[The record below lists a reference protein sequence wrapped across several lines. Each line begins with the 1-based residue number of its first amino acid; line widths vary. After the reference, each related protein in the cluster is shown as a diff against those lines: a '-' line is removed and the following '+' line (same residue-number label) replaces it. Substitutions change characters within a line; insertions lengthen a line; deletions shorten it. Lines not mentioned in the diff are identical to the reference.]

1 MRKEKTMKNILAG
14 EKKYNEGYELLS
26 SLFEIDRKTYNNEVK
41 ETLNYITSRTG
52 DQFSCMYFLYS
63 DYSRLSSVNLL
74 IEKNI
79 EEHRLNC
86 YIAGKLRILST
97 GRSSMLVTH
106 PTQMFEM
113 FMSNNPDFITF
124 FKNNIDMIMPD
135 DYDSEKNKYGYLK
148 NDYGT
153 FFLIR
158 VILHAIRG
166 DFEEVKKRCAAYLEK
181 PLKDSYYKYGE
192 LHYEFLSALADK
204 NIDGMK
210 KAIDGMMEQKVARK
224 FSNDNNPNYEFYL
237 HVYVIIYAKI
247 ALYHGIDLEIDHE
260 VTPKEL
266 IDNTPLESYEDPY
279 DFMKDFDLAT
289 VTPKEWKEWKN
300 SWNLNF

>member
-1 MRKEKTMKNILAG
+1 MSVVASKNKYEKGINLISSFLRKEEDFDKDELKYIEN
-14 EKKYNEGYELLS
+14 KK
-26 SLFEIDRKTYNNEVK
+26 
-41 ETLNYITSRTG
+41 G
-52 DQFSCMYFLYS
+52 DQFACMWTLS
-63 DYSRLSSVNLL
+63 NDYNKFSSIDLV

-79 EEHRLNC
+79 KKHRLNC
-86 YIAGKLRILST
+86 HIGGKLLILGCS
-97 GRSSMLVTH
+97 RSNRLFTQAS
-106 PTQMFEM
+106 QMFEM

-135 DYDSEKNKYGYLK
+135 DYDSKKNKYGYLK

-166 DFEEVKKRCAAYLEK
+166 DFEEVKKRCATYLEK

-204 NIDGMK
+204 NIDEMK
-210 KAIDGMMEQKVARK
+210 KAMDGMMEQKVARK

-247 ALYHGIDLEIDHE
+247 ALYHGIDLKIDNE
-260 VTPKEL
+260 VAPREL
-266 IDNTPLESYEDPY
+266 IDITPLEKYEDPY

-300 SWNLNF
+300 SWNLNL

>member
-1 MRKEKTMKNILAG
+1 MRKERIMKNILAG
-14 EKKYNEGYELLS
+14 EKKYEKGISLISSFLRKEEDFDKDEL
-26 SLFEIDRKTYNNEVK
+26 K
-41 ETLNYITSRTG
+41 YIENKKG
-52 DQFSCMYFLYS
+52 DQFACMWT
-63 DYSRLSSVNLL
+63 LSNYYNKFSSIDLV

-79 EEHRLNC
+79 KKHRLNC
-86 YIAGKLRILST
+86 HIGGKLLILGCS
-97 GRSSMLVTH
+97 RSNRLFTQAS
-106 PTQMFEM
+106 QMFEM

-135 DYDSEKNKYGYLK
+135 DYDSKKNKYGYLK

-192 LHYEFLSALADK
+192 LHYEFLKALAEK

-247 ALYHGIDLEIDHE
+247 ALYHGIDLEIDNE
-260 VTPKEL
+260 VAPKEL
-266 IDNTPLESYEDPY
+266 IDITPLEKYKDPY

>member
-1 MRKEKTMKNILAG
+1 MSIVASKNKYEKGYIKVSHEYLDEESEKRRIEYILN
-14 EKKYNEGYELLS
+14 K
-26 SLFEIDRKTYNNEVK
+26 
-41 ETLNYITSRTG
+41 TG
-52 DQFSCMYFLYS
+52 DQFGCMWTFSS
-63 DYSRLSSVNLL
+63 DYRGISSKNLL

-79 EEHRLNC
+79 KEHRLNC
-86 YIAGKLRILST
+86 YIGGKLQILGCDRDSRLFT
-97 GRSSMLVTH
+97 QTS
-106 PTQMFEM
+106 QMFEM
-113 FMSNNPDFITF
+113 LMSNNPDFITF

-135 DYDSEKNKYGYLK
+135 DYDSKKNKYGYLK

-181 PLKDSYYKYGE
+181 TLKDSYYKYGE
-192 LHYEFLSALADK
+192 LHYEFLKALADK

-210 KAIDGMMEQKVARK
+210 KAINGMMEQKVARK
-224 FSNDNNPNYEFYL
+224 FSNDCNPDYEFYL

-247 ALYHGIDLEIDHE
+247 ALHHGIDLEIDDE
-260 VTPKEL
+260 VAPKDL
-266 IDNTPLESYEDPY
+266 IDITPLEKYEDPY

>member
-1 MRKEKTMKNILAG
+1 MKNILAG
-14 EKKYNEGYELLS
+14 EKKYEKGYIKVSHEYL
-26 SLFEIDRKTYNNEVK
+26 DK
-41 ETLNYITSRTG
+41 EAEKRRLEYISNKKG
-52 DQFSCMYFLYS
+52 DQFGCMWTLSS
-63 DYSRLSSVNLL
+63 DYCGISSKNLL

-79 EEHRLNC
+79 KKHRLNC
-86 YIAGKLRILST
+86 YIGGKLRILST
-97 GRSSMLVTH
+97 SRSSMLVTH

-166 DFEEVKKRCAAYLEK
+166 DFEEVKKRCATYLEN

-204 NIDGMK
+204 DIDGMK
-210 KAIDGMMEQKVARK
+210 KAIDRMMEQKVARK

-260 VTPKEL
+260 VAPKEL

>member
-1 MRKEKTMKNILAG
+1 MSVVASKNKYEKGINLISSFLRKEEDFDKDELKYIEN
-14 EKKYNEGYELLS
+14 KK
-26 SLFEIDRKTYNNEVK
+26 
-41 ETLNYITSRTG
+41 G
-52 DQFSCMYFLYS
+52 DQFSCMWTLS
-63 DYSRLSSVNLL
+63 NDYNKFSSIDLV

-79 EEHRLNC
+79 KKHRLNC
-86 YIAGKLRILST
+86 HIGGKLLILGCS
-97 GRSSMLVTH
+97 RSNRLFTQAS
-106 PTQMFEM
+106 QMFEM

-166 DFEEVKKRCAAYLEK
+166 DFEEVKKRCDAYLK
-181 PLKDSYYKYGE
+181 NPLKDSYYEYGE
-192 LHYEFLSALADK
+192 LHYEFLGALADK
-204 NIDGMK
+204 DIDRMK
-210 KAIDGMMEQKVARK
+210 KAINGMMEQKVARK
-224 FSNDNNPNYEFYL
+224 FSNDCNPDYEFYL

-247 ALYHGIDLEIDHE
+247 ALYHGIDLEIDNE
-260 VTPKEL
+260 VAPKEL
-266 IDNTPLESYEDPY
+266 IDITPLEKYKDPY

>member
-1 MRKEKTMKNILAG
+1 MKNILAG
-14 EKKYNEGYELLS
+14 EKKYENGYIKVSYEYLDK
-26 SLFEIDRKTYNNEVK
+26 EAEKRKLENISNK
-41 ETLNYITSRTG
+41 KG
-52 DQFSCMYFLYS
+52 DQFGCMRTLSSAYCGI
-63 DYSRLSSVNLL
+63 SSVNLL

-86 YIAGKLRILST
+86 YVAGKLRILSNSK
-97 GRSSMLVTH
+97 SSMLVTQ

-135 DYDSEKNKYGYLK
+135 DYDSEKSKYGYLK
-148 NDYGT
+148 NDYGL

-224 FSNDNNPNYEFYL
+224 FSNDSNPNYEFYL
-237 HVYVIIYAKI
+237 YVYVIIYAKI

-260 VTPKEL
+260 VAPKEL
-266 IDNTPLESYEDPY
+266 IDITPLEKYEDPY

-289 VTPKEWKEWKN
+289 VTPKEWKEWQN
-300 SWNLNF
+300 SWNLNL

>member
-1 MRKEKTMKNILAG
+1 MKNILAG
-14 EKKYNEGYELLS
+14 EKKYNKGYELLL

-97 GRSSMLVTH
+97 SRSSMLVTH

-166 DFEEVKKRCAAYLEK
+166 DFEEVKKRCTAYLEK
-181 PLKDSYYKYGE
+181 LLKDSYYKYGE

-204 NIDGMK
+204 NIDEMK

-247 ALYHGIDLEIDHE
+247 ALYHGIDLKIDNE
-260 VTPKEL
+260 VAPREL
-266 IDNTPLESYEDPY
+266 IDITPLEKYEDPY
-279 DFMKDFDLAT
+279 DFMKAFDLAT

-300 SWNLNF
+300 SWNLNL

>member
-1 MRKEKTMKNILAG
+1 MSVVASKNKYEKGINLISSFLRKEEDFDKDELKYIEN
-14 EKKYNEGYELLS
+14 KK
-26 SLFEIDRKTYNNEVK
+26 
-41 ETLNYITSRTG
+41 G
-52 DQFSCMYFLYS
+52 DQFACMWTLS
-63 DYSRLSSVNLL
+63 NDYNKFSSIDLV

-79 EEHRLNC
+79 KKHRLNC
-86 YIAGKLRILST
+86 HIGGKLLILGCS
-97 GRSSMLVTH
+97 RSNRLFTQAS
-106 PTQMFEM
+106 QMFEM

-135 DYDSEKNKYGYLK
+135 DYDSKKNKYGYLK

-166 DFEEVKKRCAAYLEK
+166 DFEEVKKRCTAYLEK

-204 NIDGMK
+204 NIDEMK
-210 KAIDGMMEQKVARK
+210 KAMDGMMEQKVARK

-247 ALYHGIDLEIDHE
+247 ALYHGIDLKIDNE
-260 VTPKEL
+260 VAPREL
-266 IDNTPLESYEDPY
+266 IDITPLEKYEDPY

-300 SWNLNF
+300 SWNLNL

>member
-1 MRKEKTMKNILAG
+1 MSVVASKNKYEKGISLISSFLEKEENFDKDKLEYIEN
-14 EKKYNEGYELLS
+14 KK
-26 SLFEIDRKTYNNEVK
+26 
-41 ETLNYITSRTG
+41 G
-52 DQFSCMYFLYS
+52 DQFACMWTLS
-63 DYSRLSSVNLL
+63 NDYNKFSSIDLV

-79 EEHRLNC
+79 KKHRLNC
-86 YIAGKLRILST
+86 HIGGKLLILGCS
-97 GRSSMLVTH
+97 RSNRLFTRAS
-106 PTQMFEM
+106 QMFEM
-113 FMSNNPDFITF
+113 LMSNNPDFITF

-135 DYDSEKNKYGYLK
+135 DYDSKKNKYGYLK

-166 DFEEVKKRCAAYLEK
+166 DFEEVKKRCGAYLEK

-192 LHYEFLSALADK
+192 LHYEFLGALADK
-204 NIDGMK
+204 DIDGMK
-210 KAIDGMMEQKVARK
+210 KAINGMMEQKVARK

-247 ALYHGIDLEIDHE
+247 ALYHGIDLEIDNE
-260 VTPKEL
+260 VAPKEL

-279 DFMKDFDLAT
+279 DFMKDFNLAT

>member
-1 MRKEKTMKNILAG
+1 MSIVASENKYKKGIERVKIVEMTKKEIEENLEFIENKKGNILAG
-14 EKKYNEGYELLS
+14 IRFFAMDYFMLS
-26 SLFEIDRKTYNNEVK
+26 SK
-41 ETLNYITSRTG
+41 
-52 DQFSCMYFLYS
+52 
-63 DYSRLSSVNLL
+63 NLL

-79 EEHRLNC
+79 VEHRKNC
-86 YIAGKLRILST
+86 FIGGKLKILGNDIKS
-97 GRSSMLVTH
+97 RLFSQVSR
-106 PTQMFEM
+106 MFEM

-124 FKNNIDMIMPD
+124 FKNNMDMIMPD

-148 NDYGT
+148 NDYGS

-158 VILHAIRG
+158 VILHAIKG
-166 DFEEVKKRCAAYLEK
+166 DFEEVKKRCGAYLEK

-204 NIDGMK
+204 DIDGMK

-224 FSNDNNPNYEFYL
+224 FSNDCNPDYEFYL

-247 ALYHGIDLEIDHE
+247 ALYHGIDLEIDNE
-260 VTPKEL
+260 VAPKEL
-266 IDNTPLESYEDPY
+266 IDITPLEKYEDPY

-289 VTPKEWKEWKN
+289 VTPKEWQEWKN
-300 SWNLNF
+300 SWNLNL

>member
-1 MRKEKTMKNILAG
+1 MKNVLAG
-14 EKKYNEGYELLS
+14 EKKYEKGISLISSFLGKEENFDKDELEYIENKKGNQFACMWTLS
-26 SLFEIDRKTYNNEVK
+26 NYYNKFSSIDLV
-41 ETLNYITSRTG
+41 
-52 DQFSCMYFLYS
+52 
-63 DYSRLSSVNLL
+63 

-79 EEHRLNC
+79 KKHRLNC
-86 YIAGKLRILST
+86 HIGGKLLILGCS
-97 GRSSMLVTH
+97 RSNRLFTQAS
-106 PTQMFEM
+106 QMFEM

-148 NDYGT
+148 NDYGS

-166 DFEEVKKRCAAYLEK
+166 DFEEVKKRCGAYLEK

-192 LHYEFLSALADK
+192 LHYEFLGALADK
-204 NIDGMK
+204 DIDRMK
-210 KAIDGMMEQKVARK
+210 KAINGMMEQKVARK
-224 FSNDNNPNYEFYL
+224 FSNDCNPDYEFYL

-260 VTPKEL
+260 VAPKEL
-266 IDNTPLESYEDPY
+266 IDITPLEKYEDPY

>member
-1 MRKEKTMKNILAG
+1 MSLVAGKLKYQRGLERLEKTNI
-14 EKKYNEGYELLS
+14 S
-26 SLFEIDRKTYNNEVK
+26 K
-41 ETLNYITSRTG
+41 EESEEPLNYIQNKKG
-52 DQFSCMYFLYS
+52 DQFSCMKSLSRGFLQ
-63 DYSRLSSVNLL
+63 LSSKNLL

-79 EEHRLNC
+79 KEHRLNC
-86 YIAGKLRILST
+86 YIGGKLRILST
-97 GRSSMLVTH
+97 SRSSMLATH

-135 DYDSEKNKYGYLK
+135 DYDSKKNKYGYLK

-166 DFEEVKKRCAAYLEK
+166 DFEEVKKRCDAYLEK

-204 NIDGMK
+204 DIEGMK

-247 ALYHGIDLEIDHE
+247 ALYHGIDLEIDNE
-260 VTPKEL
+260 VAPKEL
-266 IDNTPLESYEDPY
+266 IDITPLEKYKDPY

>member
-14 EKKYNEGYELLS
+14 EKKYEKGISLISSFLGKEENFDKDEL
-26 SLFEIDRKTYNNEVK
+26 E
-41 ETLNYITSRTG
+41 YIENKKG
-52 DQFSCMYFLYS
+52 DQFACMWT
-63 DYSRLSSVNLL
+63 LSNYYNKFSSIDLV

-79 EEHRLNC
+79 KKHRLNC
-86 YIAGKLRILST
+86 HIGGKLLILGCS
-97 GRSSMLVTH
+97 RSNRLFTQAS
-106 PTQMFEM
+106 QMFEM

-124 FKNNIDMIMPD
+124 FKNNMDMIMPD
-135 DYDSEKNKYGYLK
+135 DYDSKKNKYGYLK
-148 NDYGT
+148 NDYGS

-158 VILHAIRG
+158 VILHAIRE
-166 DFEEVKKRCAAYLEK
+166 DFEEVKKRCSAYLEK

-204 NIDGMK
+204 DIDGMK

-224 FSNDNNPNYEFYL
+224 FSNDCNPDYEFYL

-247 ALYHGIDLEIDHE
+247 ALYHGIDLEIDNE
-260 VTPKEL
+260 VAPKEL
-266 IDNTPLESYEDPY
+266 IDITPLEKYEDPY
-279 DFMKDFDLAT
+279 DFMKDFELAT

-300 SWNLNF
+300 RWNLNF

>member
-1 MRKEKTMKNILAG
+1 MWT
-14 EKKYNEGYELLS
+14 LS
-26 SLFEIDRKTYNNEVK
+26 S
-41 ETLNYITSRTG
+41 
-52 DQFSCMYFLYS
+52 
-63 DYSRLSSVNLL
+63 DYCGISSKNLL

-79 EEHRLNC
+79 KKHRLNC
-86 YIAGKLRILST
+86 YIGGKLRILST
-97 GRSSMLVTH
+97 SRSSMLVTH

-135 DYDSEKNKYGYLK
+135 DYDSKKSKYVYLK

-166 DFEEVKKRCAAYLEK
+166 DFEEVKKRCDAYLK
-181 PLKDSYYKYGE
+181 NPLKDSYYKYGE
-192 LHYEFLSALADK
+192 LHYEFLGALADK
-204 NIDGMK
+204 DIDGMK
-210 KAIDGMMEQKVARK
+210 KAINGMMKQKVARK

-247 ALYHGIDLEIDHE
+247 ALYHGIDLEIDNE
-260 VTPKEL
+260 VAPKEL
-266 IDNTPLESYEDPY
+266 IDITPLEKYEDPY

-300 SWNLNF
+300 SWNLNL

>member
-1 MRKEKTMKNILAG
+1 MQTLSNY
-14 EKKYNEGYELLS
+14 YNKFS
-26 SLFEIDRKTYNNEVK
+26 SI
-41 ETLNYITSRTG
+41 
-52 DQFSCMYFLYS
+52 
-63 DYSRLSSVNLL
+63 NLL

-79 EEHRLNC
+79 EKHRLNC
-86 YIAGKLRILST
+86 HIGGKLRILST
-97 GRSSMLVTH
+97 SRSSMLVTS

-135 DYDSEKNKYGYLK
+135 DYNSEKNKYGYLK
-148 NDYGT
+148 NDYGL

-166 DFEEVKKRCAAYLEK
+166 DFEEVKKRCDAYLK
-181 PLKDSYYKYGE
+181 NPLKDSYYKYGE

-260 VTPKEL
+260 VAPKEL
-266 IDNTPLESYEDPY
+266 IDITPLEKYEDPY

>member
-1 MRKEKTMKNILAG
+1 MSVVASKNKYEKGINLISSFLRKEEDFDKDELKYIEN
-14 EKKYNEGYELLS
+14 KK
-26 SLFEIDRKTYNNEVK
+26 
-41 ETLNYITSRTG
+41 G
-52 DQFSCMYFLYS
+52 DQFACMWTLS
-63 DYSRLSSVNLL
+63 NDYNKFSSIDLV

-79 EEHRLNC
+79 KKHRLNC
-86 YIAGKLRILST
+86 HIGGKLLILGCS
-97 GRSSMLVTH
+97 RSNRLFTQAS
-106 PTQMFEM
+106 QMFEM
-113 FMSNNPDFITF
+113 LMSNNLDFITF

-135 DYDSEKNKYGYLK
+135 DYDSKKNKYGYLK

-166 DFEEVKKRCAAYLEK
+166 DFEEVKKRCTAYLEK

-192 LHYEFLSALADK
+192 LHYEFLGALADK

-210 KAIDGMMEQKVARK
+210 KAINGMMEQKVARK

-260 VTPKEL
+260 VAPKEL
-266 IDNTPLESYEDPY
+266 IDITPLEKYEDPY

-289 VTPKEWKEWKN
+289 VTPKEWKEWEN
-300 SWNLNF
+300 SWNLNL

>member
-1 MRKEKTMKNILAG
+1 MESLSRGFLQ
-14 EKKYNEGYELLS
+14 LS
-26 SLFEIDRKTYNNEVK
+26 SK
-41 ETLNYITSRTG
+41 
-52 DQFSCMYFLYS
+52 
-63 DYSRLSSVNLL
+63 NLL

-79 EEHRLNC
+79 KEHRLNC
-86 YIAGKLRILST
+86 YIGGKLQILGCDRGSRLFT
-97 GRSSMLVTH
+97 QTS
-106 PTQMFEM
+106 QMFEM
-113 FMSNNPDFITF
+113 FMSNNPDFIIF

-166 DFEEVKKRCAAYLEK
+166 DFEEVKKRCSAYLEK

-192 LHYEFLSALADK
+192 LYYEFLSALADK
-204 NIDGMK
+204 DIDGMK

-247 ALYHGIDLEIDHE
+247 ALYHGIDLEIDNE
-260 VTPKEL
+260 VAPKEL
-266 IDNTPLESYEDPY
+266 IDITPLEKYEDPY

>member
-1 MRKEKTMKNILAG
+1 MKNILAG
-14 EKKYNEGYELLS
+14 EKKYEKGYIKVSHEYL
-26 SLFEIDRKTYNNEVK
+26 DK
-41 ETLNYITSRTG
+41 EAEKRRLEYISNKKG
-52 DQFSCMYFLYS
+52 DQFGCMWTLSS
-63 DYSRLSSVNLL
+63 DYCGISSKNLL

-79 EEHRLNC
+79 EKHRLNC
-86 YIAGKLRILST
+86 HIGGKLRILST
-97 GRSSMLVTH
+97 SRSSMLVSH

-166 DFEEVKKRCAAYLEK
+166 DFEEVKKRCVAYLK
-181 PLKDSYYKYGE
+181 NPLKDSYYKYGE

-204 NIDGMK
+204 DIDGMK

-224 FSNDNNPNYEFYL
+224 FLNDNNPNYEFYL

-260 VTPKEL
+260 VAPKEL
-266 IDNTPLESYEDPY
+266 IDITPLEKYEDPY

>member
-1 MRKEKTMKNILAG
+1 MKNILAG

-97 GRSSMLVTH
+97 SRSSMLVTH

-124 FKNNIDMIMPD
+124 FKNNMDMIMPD
-135 DYDSEKNKYGYLK
+135 DYDSKKNKYGYLK

-166 DFEEVKKRCAAYLEK
+166 DFEEVKKRCSAYLEK

-204 NIDGMK
+204 DIDGMK

-247 ALYHGIDLEIDHE
+247 ALYHGIDLEIDNE
-260 VTPKEL
+260 VAPKEL
-266 IDNTPLESYEDPY
+266 IDITPLEKYEDPY

>member
-1 MRKEKTMKNILAG
+1 MSIVASENKYKKGIERVKIVEMTKKEIEENLEFIENKKGNILAG
-14 EKKYNEGYELLS
+14 IRFFAMDYFMLS
-26 SLFEIDRKTYNNEVK
+26 SK
-41 ETLNYITSRTG
+41 
-52 DQFSCMYFLYS
+52 
-63 DYSRLSSVNLL
+63 NLL

-79 EEHRLNC
+79 KEHRLNC
-86 YIAGKLRILST
+86 YIGGKLQILGCDRDSRLFT
-97 GRSSMLVTH
+97 QTS
-106 PTQMFEM
+106 QMFEM

-124 FKNNIDMIMPD
+124 FKNNIDMIMPN

-166 DFEEVKKRCAAYLEK
+166 DFEEVKKRCGAYLEK

-192 LHYEFLSALADK
+192 LHYEFLGALADK
-204 NIDGMK
+204 DIDGMK
-210 KAIDGMMEQKVARK
+210 KAINGMMEQKVARK

-260 VTPKEL
+260 VAPKEL
-266 IDNTPLESYEDPY
+266 IDITPLEKYEDPY

>member
-1 MRKEKTMKNILAG
+1 MKNILAG
-14 EKKYNEGYELLS
+14 EKKYEKGYMKVSHEYLDEEAEKRRL
-26 SLFEIDRKTYNNEVK
+26 E
-41 ETLNYITSRTG
+41 YISNKKG
-52 DQFSCMYFLYS
+52 DQFACMWT
-63 DYSRLSSVNLL
+63 LSNYYNKFSSINLL

-79 EEHRLNC
+79 KKHRLNC
-86 YIAGKLRILST
+86 HIGGKLLIL
-97 GRSSMLVTH
+97 GCIRSNRLFTQAS
-106 PTQMFEM
+106 QMFEM

-166 DFEEVKKRCAAYLEK
+166 DFEEVKKRCTAYLEK

-204 NIDGMK
+204 DIDGMK
-210 KAIDGMMEQKVARK
+210 KAINGMMEQKVARK

-247 ALYHGIDLEIDHE
+247 ALYHGIDLEIDNE
-260 VTPKEL
+260 VAPKEL
-266 IDNTPLESYEDPY
+266 IEITPLEKYEDPY

>member
-1 MRKEKTMKNILAG
+1 MKNILAG
-14 EKKYNEGYELLS
+14 EKKYEKGYIKVSYEYL
-26 SLFEIDRKTYNNEVK
+26 DK
-41 ETLNYITSRTG
+41 EAEKRRLEYISNKKG
-52 DQFSCMYFLYS
+52 DQFGCMWTLSS
-63 DYSRLSSVNLL
+63 DYCGISSKNLL

-79 EEHRLNC
+79 KKHRLNC
-86 YIAGKLRILST
+86 YIGGKLRILST
-97 GRSSMLVTH
+97 SRSSMLVTH

-166 DFEEVKKRCAAYLEK
+166 DFEEVKKRCTAYLEK

-204 NIDGMK
+204 DIDGMK
-210 KAIDGMMEQKVARK
+210 KAINGMMEQKVARK

-247 ALYHGIDLEIDHE
+247 ALYHGIDLEIDNE
-260 VTPKEL
+260 VAPKEL
-266 IDNTPLESYEDPY
+266 IDITPLKKYEDPY

-300 SWNLNF
+300 SWNLNL

>member
-1 MRKEKTMKNILAG
+1 MKNILAG
-14 EKKYNEGYELLS
+14 EKKYEKGYIKVSHEYL
-26 SLFEIDRKTYNNEVK
+26 DK
-41 ETLNYITSRTG
+41 EAEKRRLEYISNKKG
-52 DQFSCMYFLYS
+52 DQFGCMWTLSS
-63 DYSRLSSVNLL
+63 DYCGISSKNLL

-79 EEHRLNC
+79 EKHRLNC
-86 YIAGKLRILST
+86 HIGGKLRILST
-97 GRSSMLVTH
+97 SRSSMLVSH

-166 DFEEVKKRCAAYLEK
+166 DFEEVKKRCVAYLK
-181 PLKDSYYKYGE
+181 NPLKDSYYKYGE

-204 NIDGMK
+204 DIDGMK

-260 VTPKEL
+260 VAPKEL
-266 IDNTPLESYEDPY
+266 IDITPLEKYEDPY

>member
-1 MRKEKTMKNILAG
+1 MSIVASENKYKKGIERVKIVEMTKKEIEENLEFIENKKGNILAG
-14 EKKYNEGYELLS
+14 IGFFAMDYFMLS
-26 SLFEIDRKTYNNEVK
+26 SK
-41 ETLNYITSRTG
+41 
-52 DQFSCMYFLYS
+52 
-63 DYSRLSSVNLL
+63 NLL

-79 EEHRLNC
+79 EKHRLNC
-86 YIAGKLRILST
+86 HIGRKLRILST
-97 GRSSMLVTH
+97 SRSSMLVTH

-166 DFEEVKKRCAAYLEK
+166 DFEEVKKRCAAYLK
-181 PLKDSYYKYGE
+181 NPLKDSYYKYGE
-192 LHYEFLSALADK
+192 LHYEFLGALADK
-204 NIDGMK
+204 DIDGMK
-210 KAIDGMMEQKVARK
+210 KAINGMMEQKVARK

-260 VTPKEL
+260 VAPKEL
-266 IDNTPLESYEDPY
+266 IDITPLEKYEDPY

>member
-1 MRKEKTMKNILAG
+1 MKNILAG
-14 EKKYNEGYELLS
+14 EKKYEKGYIKVSHEYL
-26 SLFEIDRKTYNNEVK
+26 DK
-41 ETLNYITSRTG
+41 EAEKRRLEYISNKKG
-52 DQFSCMYFLYS
+52 DQFGCMWTLSS
-63 DYSRLSSVNLL
+63 DYCGISSKNLL

-97 GRSSMLVTH
+97 GRSSMLVTS

-166 DFEEVKKRCAAYLEK
+166 DFEEVKKRCTAYLEK

-204 NIDGMK
+204 DIDGMK
-210 KAIDGMMEQKVARK
+210 KAINGMMEQKVARK

-247 ALYHGIDLEIDHE
+247 ALYHGIDLEIDNE
-260 VTPKEL
+260 VAPKEL
-266 IDNTPLESYEDPY
+266 IDITPLEKYEDPY

-300 SWNLNF
+300 SWNFNF

>member
-1 MRKEKTMKNILAG
+1 MSAVASKNKYEKGISLISSFLEKEENFDKDKLEYIEN
-14 EKKYNEGYELLS
+14 KK
-26 SLFEIDRKTYNNEVK
+26 
-41 ETLNYITSRTG
+41 G
-52 DQFSCMYFLYS
+52 DQFACMWTLS
-63 DYSRLSSVNLL
+63 NDYNKFSSIDLV

-79 EEHRLNC
+79 KKHRLNC
-86 YIAGKLRILST
+86 YIGGKLLILGCS
-97 GRSSMLVTH
+97 RSNRLFTQAS
-106 PTQMFEM
+106 QMFEM
-113 FMSNNPDFITF
+113 LMSNNPDFITF

-166 DFEEVKKRCAAYLEK
+166 DFEEVKKRCTAYLEK

-204 NIDGMK
+204 NIDEMK
-210 KAIDGMMEQKVARK
+210 KAMDGIMEQKVARK

-247 ALYHGIDLEIDHE
+247 ALYHGIDLKIDNE
-260 VTPKEL
+260 VAPREL
-266 IDNTPLESYEDPY
+266 IDITPLEKYEDPY

-300 SWNLNF
+300 SWNLNL

>member
-1 MRKEKTMKNILAG
+1 MSVVASENKYKKGIERVKIVEMTKKEIEENLEFIENKKGNILAG
-14 EKKYNEGYELLS
+14 IRFFAMDYFMLS
-26 SLFEIDRKTYNNEVK
+26 SK
-41 ETLNYITSRTG
+41 
-52 DQFSCMYFLYS
+52 
-63 DYSRLSSVNLL
+63 NLL

-79 EEHRLNC
+79 VEHRKNC
-86 YIAGKLRILST
+86 FIGGKLKILGNDIKS
-97 GRSSMLVTH
+97 RLFSQVSR
-106 PTQMFEM
+106 MFEM

-124 FKNNIDMIMPD
+124 FKNNMDMIMPD

-148 NDYGT
+148 NDYGS

-166 DFEEVKKRCAAYLEK
+166 DFEEVKKRCGAYLEK

-204 NIDGMK
+204 DIDGMK

-224 FSNDNNPNYEFYL
+224 FSNDCNPDYEFYL

-247 ALYHGIDLEIDHE
+247 ALYHGIDLEIDNE
-260 VTPKEL
+260 VAPKEL
-266 IDNTPLESYEDPY
+266 IDITPLEKYEDPY

>member
-1 MRKEKTMKNILAG
+1 MKNILAG
-14 EKKYNEGYELLS
+14 EKKYNEGYELLL

-97 GRSSMLVTH
+97 SRSSMLVTH

-166 DFEEVKKRCAAYLEK
+166 DFEEVKKRCTAYLEK

-204 NIDGMK
+204 NIDEMK

-247 ALYHGIDLEIDHE
+247 ALYHGIDLEIDNE
-260 VTPKEL
+260 VAPKEL

-289 VTPKEWKEWKN
+289 VTPKEWKEWEN
-300 SWNLNF
+300 SWNLNL

>member
-1 MRKEKTMKNILAG
+1 MSILVGKTRYESGYTGLTHQYLDVERIQDTLYYIINRKGNQFGAMRN
-14 EKKYNEGYELLS
+14 LS
-26 SLFEIDRKTYNNEVK
+26 RSHNGI
-41 ETLNYITSRTG
+41 
-52 DQFSCMYFLYS
+52 
-63 DYSRLSSVNLL
+63 SSKNLL

-79 EEHRLNC
+79 EKHRLNC
-86 YIAGKLRILST
+86 HIGGKLRILST
-97 GRSSMLVTH
+97 SRSSMLVTH

-166 DFEEVKKRCAAYLEK
+166 DFEEVKKRCSAYLEK
-181 PLKDSYYKYGE
+181 PLKDIYYKYGE

-204 NIDGMK
+204 DIDGMK

-260 VTPKEL
+260 VAPKEL
-266 IDNTPLESYEDPY
+266 IDITPLEKYEDPY

>member
-1 MRKEKTMKNILAG
+1 MKNILAG
-14 EKKYNEGYELLS
+14 EKKYEKGYIKVSHEYL
-26 SLFEIDRKTYNNEVK
+26 DK
-41 ETLNYITSRTG
+41 EAEKRRLEYISNKKG
-52 DQFSCMYFLYS
+52 DQFGCMWTLSS
-63 DYSRLSSVNLL
+63 DYCGISSKNLL

-79 EEHRLNC
+79 KKHKLNC
-86 YIAGKLRILST
+86 HIGGKLLILGCS
-97 GRSSMLVTH
+97 RSNRLFTQAS
-106 PTQMFEM
+106 QMFEM

-166 DFEEVKKRCAAYLEK
+166 DFEEVKKRCATYLEK

-204 NIDGMK
+204 NIDEMK

-237 HVYVIIYAKI
+237 HVYIIIYAKI
-247 ALYHGIDLEIDHE
+247 ALYHGIDLEIDNE
-260 VTPKEL
+260 VAPKEL
-266 IDNTPLESYEDPY
+266 IDITPLEKYEDPY

-300 SWNLNF
+300 SWNLNL

>member
-1 MRKEKTMKNILAG
+1 MKNILAG
-14 EKKYNEGYELLS
+14 EKKYEKGYIKVSHEYL
-26 SLFEIDRKTYNNEVK
+26 DK
-41 ETLNYITSRTG
+41 EAEKRRLEYISNKKG
-52 DQFSCMYFLYS
+52 DQFGCMWTLSS
-63 DYSRLSSVNLL
+63 DYCGISSKNLL

-79 EEHRLNC
+79 EKHRLNC

-106 PTQMFEM
+106 PTQIFEM
-113 FMSNNPDFITF
+113 FMSNNLDFITF
-124 FKNNIDMIMPD
+124 FKNNIEMIMPD

-148 NDYGT
+148 NDYGS

-204 NIDGMK
+204 DIDGMK

-224 FSNDNNPNYEFYL
+224 FSNDCNPDYEFYL

-247 ALYHGIDLEIDHE
+247 ALYHGIDLEIDNE
-260 VTPKEL
+260 VAPKEL
-266 IDNTPLESYEDPY
+266 IDITPLEKYEDPY
-279 DFMKDFDLAT
+279 DFMKDFDLTT
-289 VTPKEWKEWKN
+289 VIPKEWKEWKN

>member
-1 MRKEKTMKNILAG
+1 MKNILAG
-14 EKKYNEGYELLS
+14 EKKYEKGISLISSFLRKEEDFDKDEL
-26 SLFEIDRKTYNNEVK
+26 K
-41 ETLNYITSRTG
+41 YIENKKG
-52 DQFSCMYFLYS
+52 DQFACMWT
-63 DYSRLSSVNLL
+63 LSNYYNKFSSIDLV

-79 EEHRLNC
+79 KKHRLNC
-86 YIAGKLRILST
+86 HIGGKLLILGCS
-97 GRSSMLVTH
+97 RSNRLFTQAS
-106 PTQMFEM
+106 QMFEM

-135 DYDSEKNKYGYLK
+135 DYDSKKNKYGYLK
-148 NDYGT
+148 NDYGS

-166 DFEEVKKRCAAYLEK
+166 DFEEVKK

-204 NIDGMK
+204 DIDGMK
-210 KAIDGMMEQKVARK
+210 KAINGMMEQKVARK

-260 VTPKEL
+260 VAPKEL

-300 SWNLNF
+300 SWNIY

>member
-1 MRKEKTMKNILAG
+1 MKNILAG
-14 EKKYNEGYELLS
+14 EKKYEKGISLISSFLGKEENFDKDEL
-26 SLFEIDRKTYNNEVK
+26 K
-41 ETLNYITSRTG
+41 YIENKKG
-52 DQFSCMYFLYS
+52 DQFACMWT
-63 DYSRLSSVNLL
+63 LSNYYNKFSSIDLV

-79 EEHRLNC
+79 KKHRLNC
-86 YIAGKLRILST
+86 HIGVKLLILGCS
-97 GRSSMLVTH
+97 RSNRLFTQAS
-106 PTQMFEM
+106 QMFEM

-148 NDYGT
+148 NDYGL

-166 DFEEVKKRCAAYLEK
+166 DFEEVKKRCSAYLEK

-192 LHYEFLSALADK
+192 LHYEFLKALADK
-204 NIDGMK
+204 DIDGMK

-247 ALYHGIDLEIDHE
+247 ALYHGIDLEIDNE
-260 VTPKEL
+260 VAPKEL
-266 IDNTPLESYEDPY
+266 IDITPLEKYEDPY